1 MSKINEND
9 DTEYTDDENIFFIC
23 EEEIDESQN
32 NRINETNIYEIL
44 NNSNYISDS
53 NIENYI
59 ISKLTSDYTNNYTL
73 KQLFIIC
80 DYYGITKQLKS
91 YKCNKPQIIKYLIQY
106 ETNPDNKE
114 FVNKRKTMW
123 FYINELKTD
132 SCMRKYILW

>member
-132 SCMRKYILW
+132 FCMRKYILW